1 MHAAGA
7 VIARRNANEAIRL
20 PLSVM
25 AGLVPAIHAFGVWK
39 ENKAWITATSAVMT
53 AVTGESAK
61 KTVIPLPINP
71 CSQAFG

>member
-1 MHAAGA
+1 
-7 VIARRNANEAIRL
+7 
-20 PLSVM
+20 M
-25 AGLVPAIHAFGVWK
+25 AGLVPAIHALGVRK

-61 KTVIPLPINP
+61 KTVKPLPINP